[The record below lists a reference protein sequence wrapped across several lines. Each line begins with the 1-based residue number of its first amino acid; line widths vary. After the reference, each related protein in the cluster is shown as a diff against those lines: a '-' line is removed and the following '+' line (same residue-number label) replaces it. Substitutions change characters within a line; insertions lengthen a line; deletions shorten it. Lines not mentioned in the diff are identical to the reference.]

1 MSHADTSNSN
11 SGVLGCQS
19 TLLLCVSPCWKF
31 WFLIITLSMTLSRGR
46 QHSREKTTAILMPL
60 SPSSVGDN
68 GLTFYWFF
76 RVPRHAPQ
84 SCSSP
89 SPSMPALTPVV
100 LSKGK
105 LKINKNKIKNNT
117 LKKRKKKHFAHL
129 CLPVVCSPHLFFS
142 SVSLSRTWP
151 PPHLSLQYP
160 TVYLLLWAG
169 VCDFIS
175 GHSVL
180 MVPNRPMDSLCRS
193 EKTALRGM
201 HW

>member
-1 MSHADTSNSN
+1 MLILPNSN

-19 TLLLCVSPCWKF
+19 TLLLYVSPCWKF
-31 WFLIITLSMTLSRGR
+31 WFLIITLPRGR
-46 QHSREKTTAILMPL
+46 QHSREKTTAVLMSL

-76 RVPRHAPQ
+76 RVSHHAPQ

-89 SPSMPALTPVV
+89 SPSMPALTLVV

-117 LKKRKKKHFAHL
+117 LKKRKKNHFAHL

-142 SVSLSRTWP
+142 SVSLSRTWTP
-151 PPHLSLQYP
+151 PPISLSSILPFICCSEQ
-160 TVYLLLWAG
+160 
-169 VCDFIS
+169 VCVIS
-175 GHSVL
+175 
-180 MVPNRPMDSLCRS
+180 SLA
-193 EKTALRGM
+193 TQF
-201 HW
+201 